1 MARTARSEG
10 GVRYRW
16 VVLIVAFFVHATS
29 IALIWQVV
37 SPLKQAMA
45 TDLGVPWQNVVV
57 VFAAIAFGLVLV
69 QIPGGTLGDKYPIR
83 YVVGLGAVLTGVATA
98 IRFTVPTLTGQI
110 AISLLATLGMGVV
123 NPNLIKVITEWFP
136 THQLGLAQGVLM
148 SGNTLGIALALSL
161 SGGVVLNVVGNWQS
175 VFLLYGGLTAAFG
188 LVWLLF
194 VRSPRE
200 GERPTNVETG
210 MPFTS
215 SDQVPFRESLPAVL
229 RSPSTPWALAL
240 IGLAYWSA
248 LGSLAVLPEYA
259 GAHTF
264 SVPEYLIG
272 ASPLASTAGAL
283 ILPPLSDRYT
293 RRLGLYLGILG
304 LTFGIIVVGF
314 APAISVFLLGLVV
327 SGFFGG
333 GLAAM
338 FYILP
343 GELADIDP
351 NHVGTMS
358 GFLLTLGQLGS
369 VVGSILGAEAMAA
382 YGIRVSVLI
391 VAGPCLLG
399 LLLVTRLHLDGHG
412 ETEHPDLAPATDD

>member
-1 MARTARSEG
+1 MLPSLSDSSSS
-10 GVRYRW
+10 RY
-16 VVLIVAFFVHATS
+16 
-29 IALIWQVV
+29 
-37 SPLKQAMA
+37 
-45 TDLGVPWQNVVV
+45 
-57 VFAAIAFGLVLV
+57 
-69 QIPGGTLGDKYPIR
+69 PGGTLGDKYPIR

-283 ILPPLSDRYT
+283 LLPPLSDRYT

-382 YGIRVSVLI
+382 YGIRASVLI

>member
-1 MARTARSEG
+1 MSHTARSEG

-16 VVLIVAFFVHATS
+16 VVLVVAFFVHATS
-29 IALIWQVV
+29 IALIWQAV

-83 YVVGLGAVLTGVATA
+83 YVVGLGAALTGVATA

-123 NPNLIKVITEWFP
+123 NPNLIKVVTEWFP

-148 SGNTLGIALALSL
+148 SGNTLGIAFALSL
-161 SGGVVLNVVGNWQS
+161 SGGIVLNVVGNWQS

-188 LVWLLF
+188 LAWLLF

-200 GERPTNVETG
+200 VERPTHVETG

-215 SDQVPFRESLPAVL
+215 SEQVPFRESLPAVL

-259 GAHTF
+259 AAQPF

-293 RRLGLYLGILG
+293 RRLGLYLGIMG

-314 APAISVFLLGLVV
+314 APSISVFLLGLVV

-369 VVGSILGAEAMAA
+369 VLGSILGAEAMAA
-382 YGIRVSVLI
+382 YGIRASVLI

-412 ETEHPDLAPATDD
+412 ETEHPDFAPTTDD